1 MTANFVVSIAI
12 DDVIN
17 ALTAFLTPFIDGDAT
32 KIVRSQTNRVPLPP
46 APCAVLTEML
56 GTELSTPTTAYDL
69 TARIETIT
77 GPTQINVQ
85 IDFYGDNAGDM
96 NKAVASAFRTLWAS
110 TQFPNGI
117 KPLYTDGGHQA
128 ALINGED
135 QYESRWILLASMQY
149 NPSVAVPMQF
159 PNALTMGTFDAV
171 NIET

>member
-17 ALTAFLTPFIDGDAT
+17 ALTAFLTPFVGGDAT
-32 KIVRSQTNRVPLPP
+32 KIVRAQTNRVPLPA

-56 GTELSTPTTAYDL
+56 GTELSTPTTSYDS
-69 TARIETIT
+69 TAGTETIT

-85 IDFYGDNAGDM
+85 IDFYGNNAGDM

-110 TQFPNGI
+110 SQFPDRI

-128 ALINGED
+128 AFIDGED

-159 PNALTMGTFDAV
+159 PNALTMGTFKAANV
-171 NIET
+171 ET